1 MKIGIRAESTGLPL
15 RPALAEASK
24 LGVGGVQLDATGDLS
39 PDRLSQTGRREVRNL
54 LRSHNLD
61 LTALS
66 CPLRRGL
73 DDAENQQARIER
85 ITAALTLSYDLGA
98 RIAIVEGPRIPD
110 PEKDADRANRLREAL
125 TALGRHGDRIG
136 ATLALETGLESGA
149 RLKAYL
155 DSFDV
160 GSLAANYDPAN
171 MLLNGFDPA
180 AEVAPLRGRIAHTHA
195 RDVRQGGASR
205 TAQEVALGAGD
216 VNWLAYIAALA
227 AVEYR
232 GWLVVERESGDRKLA
247 DVADGVAFLRRL
259 VR

>member
-15 RPALAEASK
+15 RPALVEAAK

-61 LTALS
+61 LTALH

-73 DDAENQQARIER
+73 DAAENQQARIER
-85 ITAALTLSYDLGA
+85 IAAALTLSYDLGA
-98 RIAIVEGPRIPD
+98 RIVIVEGPRVPD

-125 TALGRHGDRIG
+125 TAL
-136 ATLALETGLESGA
+136 
-149 RLKAYL
+149 
-155 DSFDV
+155 
-160 GSLAANYDPAN
+160 YDPAN

-195 RDVRQGGASR
+195 RDVRAAGASR
-205 TAQEVALGAGD
+205 TAQEVPLGAGD
-216 VNWLAYIAALA
+216 VNWLAYVAALA

-247 DVADGVAFLRRL
+247 DLADGVAFLRRL